1 MENFNSIIEKALD
14 IACQEEG
21 ISDHTKQKIK
31 NYLDQLAL
39 DNLSASDAKVRI
51 QSILDGIIDD
61 T

>member
-31 NYLDQLAL
+31 NQSS
-39 DNLSASDAKVRI
+39 LSLKEWR
-51 QSILDGIIDD
+51 L
-61 T
+61 